1 MSKQSPQ
8 PSPLLFFDTVNA
20 YQRTAAIQAAIQ
32 LDLFSAIGGNGKDA
46 RALAEICGASE
57 RGTRI
62 LCDYLVVIGFLTK
75 EGNRYDLTTD
85 SAAFLDR
92 NSPAYSGDALE
103 FLLSPTLTEGFKALT
118 SSVRKGGTA
127 ITEEGT
133 IAPEHPVWV
142 QFARAMTRMTMM
154 PAQLLSKLVEP
165 DSNARLRV
173 LDIAAGH
180 GMYGIEFARQNPNA
194 EITAVDW
201 PNVLEVARENALA
214 AGVIDRYNTI
224 AGSAFDVDYG
234 EGYDLALLTNFLHHF
249 DPVTCEK
256 LLRKIYESLAVGGR
270 AVTLEFVPNEDRVSP
285 PESAAFSLVML
296 ATTPKGDAYTFSE
309 FDRMFQNAG
318 FSRSELHPLPP
329 SFERVVISYK

>member
-103 FLLSPTLTEGFKALT
+103 FLLSPTLTDGFKALT

-154 PAQLLSKLVEP
+154 PAQLLSKLVDP
-165 DSNARLRV
+165 DSDGKLRV

-234 EGYDLALLTNFLHHF
+234 DGYDLALLTNFLHHF

-296 ATTPKGDAYTFSE
+296 ATTPNGDAYTFSE
-309 FDRMFQNAG
+309 FDRMFNNAG

>member
-103 FLLSPTLTEGFKALT
+103 FLLSPTLTNGFKALT

-154 PAQLLSKLVEP
+154 PAQLLSKLVDP

-234 EGYDLALLTNFLHHF
+234 DGYDLALLTNFLHHF

-296 ATTPKGDAYTFSE
+296 ATTPNGDAYTFSE